1 VPVARAAASTDALT
15 ANAAQFVSQDL
26 QPAGAVLGGAGIDNQ
41 QHRLEFGP
49 FDVSSR
55 YAGDTVYCRFELDAD
70 GTPAQDVF
78 ATAVA
83 LEGVRYAAGE
93 PI

>member
-1 VPVARAAASTDALT
+1 
-15 ANAAQFVSQDL
+15 
-26 QPAGAVLGGAGIDNQ
+26 
-41 QHRLEFGP
+41 
-49 FDVSSR
+49 VSSR
-55 YAGDTVYCRFELDAD
+55 YAGDTVYCRFELNAD

-83 LEGVRYAAGE
+83 LEGVRFASGQ